1 MSEPEQRQPSK
12 DSHRPAGVPTSGG
25 GKGLIGLGAL
35 LLLVGGGLVLWK
47 VQNQKEPEEP
57 ERTIAPAAQEEPK
70 AEALAVPPPPPPPE
84 EEEPPLKTEVA
95 PPKTGTAKTPT
106 GCASPCNG
114 AETAALLSALSA
126 KAGQARTCYNRAL
139 RVNAGLEGKIRMAV
153 RVSPSGGVCSA
164 SVAEDSLHDAG
175 VSSCVAQMFRN
186 ASFPAPQSGCVD
198 VNIPIN
204 FVAQKP

>member
-1 MSEPEQRQPSK
+1 MSEPGQSQPSK
-12 DSHRPAGVPTSGG
+12 DSQRPAGVPTGGG
-25 GKGLIGLGAL
+25 GKGLIGLGVL
-35 LLLVGGGLVLWK
+35 LLLVGGGLAFWK
-47 VQNQKEPEEP
+47 IQNPKGPEQP
-57 ERTIAPAAQEEPK
+57 ERTVSPVQEEEPK
-70 AEALAVPPPPPPPE
+70 TEALAVPPPPPPPE

-95 PPKTGTAKTPT
+95 TPKTGTAKTPT
-106 GCASPCNG
+106 GCASPCKG
-114 AETAALLSALSA
+114 TETAALLSALSA

-175 VSSCVAQMFRN
+175 VSSCVAQMFRS

-204 FVAQKP
+204 FVSQK